1 MLQISAG
8 LGDHIFVGDAF
19 MAVVFDLL
27 DESAYSSDRF
37 GRREKNIGIEENTHW
52 LWGRERRVVLEPSGQ
67 RGLGVIEFGDSL
79 GRVYLDGHSDCR
91 AKEYSLRRGF
101 SDEVVLGA

>member
-1 MLQISAG
+1 MFQISAG

-19 MAVVFDLL
+19 MAVVLDLL

-37 GRREKNIGIEENTHW
+37 GRGEKNIGIEENTHW
-52 LWGRERRVVLEPSGQ
+52 LWGREGWVFLEPSGQ
-67 RGLGVIEFGDSL
+67 LGLGLVELGDSL
-79 GRVYLDGHSDCR
+79 VRVYLDGHSDCR

>member
-1 MLQISAG
+1 MFQISAG

-19 MAVVFDLL
+19 MAVVLDLL

-37 GRREKNIGIEENTHW
+37 GCREKNIGIEENTHW
-52 LWGRERRVVLEPSGQ
+52 LWGREGWVFLEPSGHL
-67 RGLGVIEFGDSL
+67 GLGVIEFGDSL
-79 GRVYLDGHSDCR
+79 VRVYLDGHSDCR
-91 AKEYSLRRGF
+91 TKEDALWRGF